1 MQILFQLLDLSSS
14 TSKRP
19 FQCLPLFNDIYFSY
33 SELFCSFCFSS
44 DLYIEQILCK
54 GTWRAVSLLVSLI
67 FFSHHHSAAA
77 TFFILGSTN
86 YCSQEETLAV
96 IQPHKEGMSASM
108 MERATQGTS
117 RCKRLHSST
126 VAGPILHIA
135 MLQEVRCCPVIDL
148 MVICYF
154 NIIVLDGIS
163 NEMDHFIC
171 ISLVNAQYTGGTR
184 CGTTV
189 DSYVCIKL
197 KRNRL
202 RYLFHFP
209 KLCLT

>member
-67 FFSHHHSAAA
+67 FYWLHHSAAS
-77 TFFILGSTN
+77 TFFYIRQHKLLQPRRNTR
-86 YCSQEETLAV
+86 V
-96 IQPHKEGMSASM
+96 IQPYKEGMSASM

-117 RCKRLHSST
+117 RCRRLHSST

-189 DSYVCIKL
+189 DSYACIKL

>member
-1 MQILFQLLDLSSS
+1 MQGDMESCFFVGFPHILLAPS
-14 TSKRP
+14 
-19 FQCLPLFNDIYFSY
+19 QCCINF
-33 SELFCSFCFSS
+33 
-44 DLYIEQILCK
+44 
-54 GTWRAVSLLVSLI
+54 
-67 FFSHHHSAAA
+67 
-77 TFFILGSTN
+77 FFILGSTN

-96 IQPHKEGMSASM
+96 IQPYKEGMSASM

-117 RCKRLHSST
+117 RCRRLHSST

-135 MLQEVRCCPVIDL
+135 MLQEVRCRPVIDL

-154 NIIVLDGIS
+154 NILVLDGIS